1 MHMETEADFYY
12 LQPTKT
18 PKTTTKLKLSTPKD
32 PNAAEKPKTTK
43 AKKAAEKSNEEVVA
57 PPKEKTPQID
67 PQEAKAN
74 KQKRGM
80 FANWHI
86 HNYCPFC

>member
-1 MHMETEADFYY
+1 METVTNGYY
-12 LQPTKT
+12 IQPTKT

-43 AKKAAEKSNEEVVA
+43 AKKAAEKPSEEVVV
-57 PPKEKTPQID
+57 PPKEKIPQID

-80 FANWHI
+80 CCQQILHL
-86 HNYCPFC
+86 

>member
-1 MHMETEADFYY
+1 MERVTNPRY

-18 PKTTTKLKLSTPKD
+18 PKTTKLKLSTPKD

-43 AKKAAEKSNEEVVA
+43 AKKAAEKPNEVVA
-57 PPKEKTPQID
+57 PPKEKTPQVD

-80 FANWHI
+80 CNWHML
-86 HNYCPFC
+86 NS

>member
-1 MHMETEADFYY
+1 M
-12 LQPTKT
+12 
-18 PKTTTKLKLSTPKD
+18 STPKD

-43 AKKAAEKSNEEVVA
+43 AKKAAEKSSEEIVA

-74 KQKRGM
+74 KQRKGM
-80 FANWHI
+80 SCQMI
-86 HNYCPFC
+86 HS